1 MTVYRGFIVWGAGI
15 VLVFGSFL
23 IFVAAG
29 WPGAV
34 NSCVKSK
41 TVDNCYCEAF
51 SHAQAIS
58 GAPGVRQPV
67 NTWFNLYSI
76 FTSLLVAVFV
86 YLDRRDGGSS
96 NPIRSDSWLPD
107 LYIFAVQFLGLG
119 SMWFHGSIK
128 QWGGVTD
135 QLSMFIYAAF
145 LIFYTVRRLWNA
157 EWAFW
162 VFYPLTVIL
171 NTIIAALS
179 SYDNISLVLILI
191 LVAAYLV
198 FEVWM
203 WKRKDW
209 QWAQGKTLTRV
220 LWVFAV
226 VAILAAT
233 LFWKLSQTGGPMCD
247 PKSGFQPHGLLWHPL
262 AGVMAVLLYFY
273 WREDEDAAT

>member
-15 VLVFGSFL
+15 VLVLGSFL

-86 YLDRRDGGSS
+86 YLDRRDGDSS

-209 QWAQGKTLTRV
+209 QWAQGKTITRV
-220 LWVFAV
+220 LWIFAV

-273 WREDEDAAT
+273 WREDTYAAT